1 MVRHDELGDLQ
12 FALERMRQKLNE
24 TTITKNYLNTVLN
37 SLSDAVLVTSPNGI
51 VKSCNEAT
59 QRLLGYS
66 EADLVGKP
74 LVSFIDEAHRECVRP
89 EHSAPEARE
98 TVLRTASGQTIPVS
112 MASSAI
118 TTEDPQFQGNIYVA
132 RNITERKRAERR
144 IRYLAR
150 YDTLTKMPNRMQFQH
165 LLQQAIARARRNQRS
180 LALLYLDL
188 DRFKEVNDTFGHA
201 AGDRT
206 LEILSERLTRN
217 LSKDT
222 VIGRLAGDEFAM
234 FIDDLP
240 VDIDNR
246 AAIGALARTLLD
258 EISRTFYVNQ
268 QEVYLTASVGIAI
281 CPYDAENVIDLIRN
295 ADAAMYHSKQNGGNS
310 CAFYVPEMNAAAV
323 ERLMLKSKLRR
334 ALERDELV
342 ILYQSKVDLRSGRV
356 VGAEAL
362 LRWRL
367 PGHGDISPS
376 HFIPLAEETSLI
388 LDIGEWVLNRVC
400 ADYREWQKMRARA
413 RPHRH
418 QPVAAPTE
426 AGELHRP
433 LPQRVPQARGLA
445 HLLRAGSHRNHV
457 DDRPE
462 AHHRLLNELYAMGL
476 NLAIDDFGTGYS
488 SLSALQQFPIGTLK
502 IDQSFVRD
510 VAVDSNDAA
519 IVRTIIDMGK
529 SLDLEVIAEGVE
541 ASEQLEFLR
550 KHGCYYAQGR
560 LFGDAMEAGK
570 LLAILAGQVGG
581 AAYHARPV
589 RAHGAAAD
597 PPLVVAR
604 PPMLSA
610 RDLTLRRGPEPLFE
624 QVNFTVFRGNKV
636 GITGANGAGKSSLFA
651 AIRGELAAD
660 RGDIERPPD
669 LKIAHVEQEIAA
681 SERAAIEFVLDG
693 DAELRAVLAAIAAAE
708 RRDAA
713 VGARRSSMRRSRPS
727 TAIAPRRA
735 PPRSCMDSDS
745 RPRIT
750 SGQVAE
756 FSGGWRVRLAMAR
769 ALCSR
774 ADLLLLDEPT
784 NHLDLDAIVWLEEW
798 LTAFPGTL
806 LMISHDREF
815 LDAIIDRVLHIEN
828 RAHPRLLRQLLAVRA
843 KARRGTGAAA
853 RAAGAADAAHRRD
866 HHLRESLSRQRHQVA
881 PGAEPLE
888 DAASAWSASCRRT
901 STARSSSSSRRR

>member
-1 MVRHDELGDLQ
+1 MARSLKTKYLLLALAVGAVLSLLLGGLSYYEHRVDAADVNQLTYATVAQKLEADLETRASSLGEITGTSLAPALGSGNKGAVASIAERLLDERDIERVEVLDARGTVLFSGGDPAAQAAGDWFVFQSTIHSNLVSAPVQRVGSLRIWVSRAEMRETLASIRKQLESQQGMQIKRMRGLLAGITLPLLVLGLAGAWYIARQLAGPISALVKSADRIGQGDYTRPLAVVRHDELGDLQ

-24 TTITKNYLNTVLN
+24 TTITKNYLDTVLN
-37 SLSDAVLVTSPNGI
+37 SLSDAVLVTSPEGI

-59 QRLLGYS
+59 QRLLGYQES
-66 EADLVGKP
+66 DLLGKP
-74 LVSFIDEAHRECVRP
+74 LVSFIDEVHRQAFDLA
-89 EHSAPEARE
+89 HSAPEARE

-118 TTEDPQFQGNIYVA
+118 TTQDPQFQGNIYVA

-165 LLQQAIARARRNQRS
+165 LLQQAIARARRSQRS

-240 VDIDNR
+240 MDVDNR
-246 AAIGALARTLLD
+246 ASIGALARTLLD

-268 QEVYLTASVGIAI
+268 QEVYLTASVGVAI

-310 CAFYVPEMNAAAV
+310 SAFYVPEMNAAAV

-400 ADYREWQKMRARA
+400 SDYREWQKSVPEPGRIAINLSLRQLKQASFIARC
-413 RPHRH
+413 RSVFRKNE
-418 QPVAAPTE
+418 VSPTCF
-426 AGELHRP
+426 ELEVTETTLMTDPKRTI
-433 LPQRVPQARGLA
+433 G
-445 HLLRAGSHRNHV
+445 
-457 DDRPE
+457 
-462 AHHRLLNELYAMGL
+462 LLNELYAMGL

-510 VAVDSNDAA
+510 VAVDSDDAA

-541 ASEQLEFLR
+541 ACDQLEFLR

-560 LFGDAMEAGK
+560 LFGDAMEASK
-570 LLAILAGQVGG
+570 MLAILTAQQAGG
-581 AAYHARPV
+581 AAHHATLCVPTVLRPM
-589 RAHGAAAD
+589 R
-597 PPLVVAR
+597 
-604 PPMLSA
+604 LS
-610 RDLTLRRGPEPLFE
+610 
-624 QVNFTVFRGNKV
+624 
-636 GITGANGAGKSSLFA
+636 S
-651 AIRGELAAD
+651 
-660 RGDIERPPD
+660 
-669 LKIAHVEQEIAA
+669 
-681 SERAAIEFVLDG
+681 
-693 DAELRAVLAAIAAAE
+693 
-708 RRDAA
+708 
-713 VGARRSSMRRSRPS
+713 
-727 TAIAPRRA
+727 
-735 PPRSCMDSDS
+735 
-745 RPRIT
+745 
-750 SGQVAE
+750 
-756 FSGGWRVRLAMAR
+756 
-769 ALCSR
+769 
-774 ADLLLLDEPT
+774 
-784 NHLDLDAIVWLEEW
+784 
-798 LTAFPGTL
+798 
-806 LMISHDREF
+806 
-815 LDAIIDRVLHIEN
+815 
-828 RAHPRLLRQLLAVRA
+828 
-843 KARRGTGAAA
+843 
-853 RAAGAADAAHRRD
+853 
-866 HHLRESLSRQRHQVA
+866 
-881 PGAEPLE
+881 
-888 DAASAWSASCRRT
+888 
-901 STARSSSSSRRR
+901 

>member
-1 MVRHDELGDLQ
+1 MARSLKTKYLQLALAVGAVLSLVFGGLAYYEHRVNAADVNQVTYATVAQKLEADLETRASSLSEITGTSLAPALSSGNKTEVTSIAQRLLDERDIERVEVLDAHGAVLFSGGDPAVLQSGDWFVFQSTIHSNLVSAPIQRLGSLQIWMSRAEMQETLASIRKQLESQQGIQVKRMRGLFAGITVPLFLLGLIGAWFIARQLASPISALVKSADRIGQGDYTRPLAVVRQDELGELQ

-24 TTITKNYLNTVLN
+24 TTITKNYLNTMLN
-37 SLSDAVLVTSPNGI
+37 SLSDAVLVTSADGI

-59 QRLLGYS
+59 QRLLGYQ
-66 EADLVGKP
+66 EADLVDKP
-74 LVSFIDEAHRECVRP
+74 LTSFIDDAHRNAFDLTS
-89 EHSAPEARE
+89 SAPEARE

-165 LLQQAIARARRNQRS
+165 LLQQAIARTRRNQRS

-234 FIDDLP
+234 FVDDLP
-240 VDIDNR
+240 VDVDNR
-246 AAIGALARTLLD
+246 AAIGNLARTLLD

-268 QEVYLTASVGIAI
+268 QEVYLTASVGVAI
-281 CPYDAENVIDLIRN
+281 CPSDAENVIDLIRN
-295 ADAAMYHSKQNGGNS
+295 ADAAMYHSKQNGGNTY
-310 CAFYVPEMNAAAV
+310 AFYVPEMNAAAV

-342 ILYQSKVDLRSGRV
+342 ILYQSKVDLRDGRV

-376 HFIPLAEETSLI
+376 QFIPLAEETSLI
-388 LDIGEWVLNRVC
+388 LDIGEWVMNRVC
-400 ADYREWQKMRARA
+400 SDYREWKKTVPDPGRIAINLSLRQLKQASFISRCRNVF
-413 RPHRH
+413 RKHE
-418 QPVAAPTE
+418 VSPTCF
-426 AGELHRP
+426 ELEVTETTLMTDPKRTI
-433 LPQRVPQARGLA
+433 G
-445 HLLRAGSHRNHV
+445 
-457 DDRPE
+457 
-462 AHHRLLNELYAMGL
+462 LLNELYAMGL

-510 VAVDSNDAA
+510 VAVDSDDAA

-570 LLAILAGQVGG
+570 MLAILAGQAGG
-581 AAYHARPV
+581 AAHHA
-589 RAHGAAAD
+589 A
-597 PPLVVAR
+597 LCT
-604 PPMLSA
+604 PM
-610 RDLTLRRGPEPLFE
+610 G
-624 QVNFTVFRGNKV
+624 
-636 GITGANGAGKSSLFA
+636 
-651 AIRGELAAD
+651 
-660 RGDIERPPD
+660 
-669 LKIAHVEQEIAA
+669 
-681 SERAAIEFVLDG
+681 
-693 DAELRAVLAAIAAAE
+693 
-708 RRDAA
+708 
-713 VGARRSSMRRSRPS
+713 SRP
-727 TAIAPRRA
+727 
-735 PPRSCMDSDS
+735 M
-745 RPRIT
+745 
-750 SGQVAE
+750 
-756 FSGGWRVRLAMAR
+756 RL
-769 ALCSR
+769 
-774 ADLLLLDEPT
+774 
-784 NHLDLDAIVWLEEW
+784 
-798 LTAFPGTL
+798 
-806 LMISHDREF
+806 
-815 LDAIIDRVLHIEN
+815 
-828 RAHPRLLRQLLAVRA
+828 
-843 KARRGTGAAA
+843 
-853 RAAGAADAAHRRD
+853 
-866 HHLRESLSRQRHQVA
+866 
-881 PGAEPLE
+881 
-888 DAASAWSASCRRT
+888 
-901 STARSSSSSRRR
+901 SS

>member
-1 MVRHDELGDLQ
+1 MARSLKTKYLLLALAVGAVLSLLLGGLSYYEHRVDAADVNQLTYATVAQKLEADLETRASSLSEITATSLAPALGSGNKAAVASIAQRLLDERDIGRVEVLDARDTVLFRGGDPGAQAAGDWFVFQSTIHSNLVSAPVQRVGSLRIWMSRAEMRETLASLGAQLENQQGMQIKRMRGLLAGITLPLLVLGLAGAWFIARQLAGPISALVKSADRIGQGDYTRPLAVVRQDELGDLQ

-37 SLSDAVLVTSPNGI
+37 SLSDAVLVTSPEGI
-51 VKSCNEAT
+51 VKSCNEAA
-59 QRLLGYS
+59 QRLLGYQ
-66 EADLVGKP
+66 EADLLGKP
-74 LVSFIDEAHRECVRP
+74 LVSFIDEVHRP
-89 EHSAPEARE
+89 GFDLTNSAPEARE

-165 LLQQAIARARRNQRS
+165 LLQQAIARARRSQRS

-240 VDIDNR
+240 MDVDNR
-246 AAIGALARTLLD
+246 ASIGSLARTLLD

-268 QEVYLTASVGIAI
+268 QEVYLTASVGVAI

-334 ALERDELV
+334 ALERNELV

-400 ADYREWQKMRARA
+400 SDYREWQKSVPEPGRIAINLSLRQLKQASFIARCRAVFRK
-413 RPHRH
+413 HE
-418 QPVAAPTE
+418 VSPTCF
-426 AGELHRP
+426 ELEVTETTLMTDPKRTI
-433 LPQRVPQARGLA
+433 G
-445 HLLRAGSHRNHV
+445 
-457 DDRPE
+457 
-462 AHHRLLNELYAMGL
+462 LLNELYAMGL

-510 VAVDSNDAA
+510 VAVDSDDAA

-541 ASEQLEFLR
+541 ACEQLEFLR

-570 LLAILAGQVGG
+570 MLAILTAQTGG
-581 AAYHARPV
+581 AAHHATLCVPTVLRPI
-589 RAHGAAAD
+589 R
-597 PPLVVAR
+597 
-604 PPMLSA
+604 LS
-610 RDLTLRRGPEPLFE
+610 
-624 QVNFTVFRGNKV
+624 
-636 GITGANGAGKSSLFA
+636 S
-651 AIRGELAAD
+651 
-660 RGDIERPPD
+660 
-669 LKIAHVEQEIAA
+669 
-681 SERAAIEFVLDG
+681 
-693 DAELRAVLAAIAAAE
+693 
-708 RRDAA
+708 
-713 VGARRSSMRRSRPS
+713 
-727 TAIAPRRA
+727 
-735 PPRSCMDSDS
+735 
-745 RPRIT
+745 
-750 SGQVAE
+750 
-756 FSGGWRVRLAMAR
+756 
-769 ALCSR
+769 
-774 ADLLLLDEPT
+774 
-784 NHLDLDAIVWLEEW
+784 
-798 LTAFPGTL
+798 
-806 LMISHDREF
+806 
-815 LDAIIDRVLHIEN
+815 
-828 RAHPRLLRQLLAVRA
+828 
-843 KARRGTGAAA
+843 
-853 RAAGAADAAHRRD
+853 
-866 HHLRESLSRQRHQVA
+866 
-881 PGAEPLE
+881 
-888 DAASAWSASCRRT
+888 
-901 STARSSSSSRRR
+901 

>member
-1 MVRHDELGDLQ
+1 MARSLKTKYLLLAFAVGAVLSLLLAGLAYYEHRVDAAAVNQLTYATVAQKLEADLETRASSLSEITGTSLAPALTAGNKARVTSIAERLLDERDIERVEVLDAQGALLYSGGAEPGQPAADWFAFQSPIHSNLVSAPVHQLGLLRIWMSRAEMQETLGSIRKQLESQQGMQIKRMRGLLAGVTLPLLLLGLAGAWFIARQLAGPISALVKSADRIGQGDYTRPLAVVRRDELGDLQ

-37 SLSDAVLVTSPNGI
+37 SLSDAVLVTSPEGI

-59 QRLLGYS
+59 QRLLGYQES
-66 EADLVGKP
+66 ELLDKP
-74 LVSFIDEAHRECVRP
+74 LVGFIDEVHRSAFDLTG
-89 EHSAPEARE
+89 SAPEARE

-112 MASSAI
+112 MASSRI
-118 TTEDPQFQGNIYVA
+118 STQDPQFEGNIYVA

-165 LLQQAIARARRNQRS
+165 LLQQSIARARRSQRS

-222 VIGRLAGDEFAM
+222 VIGRLAGDEFAI

-240 VDIDNR
+240 MDVDNR
-246 AAIGALARTLLD
+246 SGIGALARTLLD

-268 QEVYLTASVGIAI
+268 QEVYLTASVGVAI

-400 ADYREWQKMRARA
+400 SDYREWQKAVPEPGRIAVNLSLRQLKQSSFISRCRAVFRK
-413 RPHRH
+413 HG
-418 QPVAAPTE
+418 VSPTCF
-426 AGELHRP
+426 ELEVTETTLMTDPKRTI
-433 LPQRVPQARGLA
+433 G
-445 HLLRAGSHRNHV
+445 
-457 DDRPE
+457 
-462 AHHRLLNELYAMGL
+462 LLNELYAMGL

-510 VAVDSNDAA
+510 VAVDSDDAA
-519 IVRTIIDMGK
+519 IVRTIIDMGR

-541 ASEQLEFLR
+541 AGEQLEFLR
-550 KHGCYYAQGR
+550 RHGCYYAQGR
-560 LFGDAMEAGK
+560 LFGDAMEADK
-570 LLAILAGQVGG
+570 LLEILAGQAGG
-581 AAYHARPV
+581 APHHA
-589 RAHGAAAD
+589 
-597 PPLVVAR
+597 
-604 PPMLSA
+604 
-610 RDLTLRRGPEPLFE
+610 
-624 QVNFTVFRGNKV
+624 
-636 GITGANGAGKSSLFA
+636 
-651 AIRGELAAD
+651 
-660 RGDIERPPD
+660 
-669 LKIAHVEQEIAA
+669 
-681 SERAAIEFVLDG
+681 
-693 DAELRAVLAAIAAAE
+693 
-708 RRDAA
+708 
-713 VGARRSSMRRSRPS
+713 
-727 TAIAPRRA
+727 
-735 PPRSCMDSDS
+735 
-745 RPRIT
+745 
-750 SGQVAE
+750 
-756 FSGGWRVRLAMAR
+756 
-769 ALCSR
+769 ALC
-774 ADLLLLDEPT
+774 
-784 NHLDLDAIVWLEEW
+784 V
-798 LTAFPGTL
+798 PG
-806 LMISHDREF
+806 
-815 LDAIIDRVLHIEN
+815 LH
-828 RAHPRLLRQLLAVRA
+828 PMRL
-843 KARRGTGAAA
+843 
-853 RAAGAADAAHRRD
+853 
-866 HHLRESLSRQRHQVA
+866 
-881 PGAEPLE
+881 
-888 DAASAWSASCRRT
+888 
-901 STARSSSSSRRR
+901 SS

>member
-1 MVRHDELGDLQ
+1 MARSLKTKYLLLASAVSAVLALILGGLAYYDHRVNTADANQLTYVTVEQKLETDLEARATSLIKITSSSLATALKDGNNAAIATIAGRLLDEHDIERVEVLDARNNVLYSGSNPAARPTSSGPFVVQSNVQRVGSLEIWMSRAEMQDTLSSIRSQLLSKQGVQNKRIRGVLAFITVPLIILGLLGAWFIARQLSGPISALVKSADRIGEGDYTRPLAVVRHDELGDLQ

-37 SLSDAVLVTSPNGI
+37 SLSDAVLVTSPDGI

-59 QRLLGYS
+59 QLLLGYS
-66 EADLVGKP
+66 EQELIGKP
-74 LVSFIDEAHRECVRP
+74 LTGFVDEAHRNAFDLS
-89 EHSAPEARE
+89 HSGPEARE
-98 TVLRTASGQTIPVS
+98 TVLRTARGQTIPVS

-118 TTEDPQFQGNIYVA
+118 TSEDPQFQGNIYVA

-217 LSKDT
+217 LSKDA

-240 VDIDNR
+240 ADADNR
-246 AAIGALARTLLD
+246 AVLGTLARTLLD

-268 QEVYLTASVGIAI
+268 QEVYLTASAGIAI

-310 CAFYVPEMNAAAV
+310 CAFYVPSMNAAAV

-400 ADYREWQKMRARA
+400 ADYREWQKVVPEPGRIAINLSLRQLKQASFIARC
-413 RPHRH
+413 RSIFRKHG
-418 QPVAAPTE
+418 VSPTCF
-426 AGELHRP
+426 ELEVTETTLMTDPKRTI
-433 LPQRVPQARGLA
+433 G
-445 HLLRAGSHRNHV
+445 
-457 DDRPE
+457 
-462 AHHRLLNELYAMGL
+462 LLNELYAMGL

-519 IVRTIIDMGK
+519 IVRTIIDMGR

-541 ASEQLEFLR
+541 EAEQLEFLR
-550 KHGCYYAQGR
+550 AHACYYAQGR
-560 LFGDAMEAGK
+560 LFGDAMEANKMLG
-570 LLAILAGQVGG
+570 ILAGQEGG
-581 AAYHARPV
+581 SAYHGNLCAP
-589 RAHGAAAD
+589 
-597 PPLVVAR
+597 
-604 PPMLSA
+604 
-610 RDLTLRRGPEPLFE
+610 
-624 QVNFTVFRGNKV
+624 TVFRPMRL
-636 GITGANGAGKSSLFA
+636 SS
-651 AIRGELAAD
+651 
-660 RGDIERPPD
+660 
-669 LKIAHVEQEIAA
+669 
-681 SERAAIEFVLDG
+681 
-693 DAELRAVLAAIAAAE
+693 
-708 RRDAA
+708 
-713 VGARRSSMRRSRPS
+713 
-727 TAIAPRRA
+727 
-735 PPRSCMDSDS
+735 
-745 RPRIT
+745 
-750 SGQVAE
+750 
-756 FSGGWRVRLAMAR
+756 
-769 ALCSR
+769 
-774 ADLLLLDEPT
+774 
-784 NHLDLDAIVWLEEW
+784 
-798 LTAFPGTL
+798 
-806 LMISHDREF
+806 
-815 LDAIIDRVLHIEN
+815 
-828 RAHPRLLRQLLAVRA
+828 
-843 KARRGTGAAA
+843 
-853 RAAGAADAAHRRD
+853 
-866 HHLRESLSRQRHQVA
+866 
-881 PGAEPLE
+881 
-888 DAASAWSASCRRT
+888 
-901 STARSSSSSRRR
+901 

>member
-1 MVRHDELGDLQ
+1 MARSLKTKYLLLALAVGAVLSLLLGGLSYYEHRVDAADLNQLTYATVAQKLEADLETRASSLSEITGISLAPALASGNKVAVASIAERLLDERDIERVEVMDARGTVLFSGGDPAAQQNGDRFVFQSTIHSNLVSAPVQRVGSLRISMSRAEMRETLASIGKQLESQQGLQIKRMRGLLAGITLPLLVLGLAGAWFIARQLAGPIAALVKSADRIGQGDYTRPLAVVRHDELGDLQ

-37 SLSDAVLVTSPNGI
+37 SLSDAVLVTSPEGI

-59 QRLLGYS
+59 QRLLGYQD
-66 EADLVGKP
+66 EDLVGKP
-74 LVSFIDEAHRECVRP
+74 LVSFIDDAHRNTFDLTN
-89 EHSAPEARE
+89 SAPEARE

-112 MASSAI
+112 MASSSI

-240 VDIDNR
+240 MDVDNR
-246 AAIGALARTLLD
+246 ASIGTLARTLLD

-268 QEVYLTASVGIAI
+268 QEVYLTASVGVAI

-310 CAFYVPEMNAAAV
+310 SAFYVPEMNAAAV

-342 ILYQSKVDLRSGRV
+342 ILYQSKVDLRTGLV

-400 ADYREWQKMRARA
+400 SDYREWQKSVPEPGRIAINLSLRQLKQSSFIARCRAVFRK
-413 RPHRH
+413 HN
-418 QPVAAPTE
+418 VSPTCF
-426 AGELHRP
+426 ELEVTETTLMTDPKRTI
-433 LPQRVPQARGLA
+433 G
-445 HLLRAGSHRNHV
+445 
-457 DDRPE
+457 
-462 AHHRLLNELYAMGL
+462 LLNELYAMGL

-510 VAVDSNDAA
+510 VAVDSDDAA

-570 LLAILAGQVGG
+570 LLGILSGQLGG
-581 AAYHARPV
+581 AAH
-589 RAHGAAAD
+589 H
-597 PPLVVAR
+597 
-604 PPMLSA
+604 S
-610 RDLTLRRGPEPLFE
+610 
-624 QVNFTVFRGNKV
+624 
-636 GITGANGAGKSSLFA
+636 
-651 AIRGELAAD
+651 
-660 RGDIERPPD
+660 
-669 LKIAHVEQEIAA
+669 
-681 SERAAIEFVLDG
+681 
-693 DAELRAVLAAIAAAE
+693 
-708 RRDAA
+708 
-713 VGARRSSMRRSRPS
+713 
-727 TAIAPRRA
+727 
-735 PPRSCMDSDS
+735 
-745 RPRIT
+745 
-750 SGQVAE
+750 
-756 FSGGWRVRLAMAR
+756 
-769 ALCSR
+769 ALCV
-774 ADLLLLDEPT
+774 PT
-784 NHLDLDAIVWLEEW
+784 
-798 LTAFPGTL
+798 
-806 LMISHDREF
+806 
-815 LDAIIDRVLHIEN
+815 VLRPI
-828 RAHPRLLRQLLAVRA
+828 RL
-843 KARRGTGAAA
+843 
-853 RAAGAADAAHRRD
+853 
-866 HHLRESLSRQRHQVA
+866 
-881 PGAEPLE
+881 
-888 DAASAWSASCRRT
+888 
-901 STARSSSSSRRR
+901 SS

>member
-1 MVRHDELGDLQ
+1 MARSLKTKYLLLALAVGAVLSLLLGGLSYYEHRVDAADVNQLTYATVAQKLEADLETRASSLSEITGSSLAPALASGNKVAVASIAERLLDERDIERVEVLDAHGTVLFTGGDPAAQQSGDWFVFQSTIHSNLVSAPVQRVGSLRISMSRAEMRETLASIRKQLESQQGMQIRRMRGLLAGITLPLLVLGLAGAWFIARQLAGPISALVKSADRIGQGDYTRPLAVVRHDELGDLQ

-24 TTITKNYLNTVLN
+24 TTITKNYLDTVLN
-37 SLSDAVLVTSPNGI
+37 SLSDAVLVTTPDGI

-59 QRLLGYS
+59 QRLLGYQES
-66 EADLVGKP
+66 ELLGKP
-74 LVSFIDEAHRECVRP
+74 LVSFIDEVHRNAFDLSS
-89 EHSAPEARE
+89 SAPEARE
-98 TVLRTASGQTIPVS
+98 TVLRTAAGQTIPVS
-112 MASSAI
+112 MATSAI

-165 LLQQAIARARRNQRS
+165 LLQQAIARARRAQRS

-240 VDIDNR
+240 MDVDNR
-246 AAIGALARTLLD
+246 ASIGALARTLLD

-268 QEVYLTASVGIAI
+268 QEVYLTASVGVAI

-342 ILYQSKVDLRSGRV
+342 ILYQSKVDLRDGRV

-376 HFIPLAEETSLI
+376 QFIPLAEETSLI

-400 ADYREWQKMRARA
+400 SDYREWQKSVPEPGRIAINLSLRQLKQASFISRCRAVFRK
-413 RPHRH
+413 HN
-418 QPVAAPTE
+418 VSPTCF
-426 AGELHRP
+426 ELEVTETTLMTDPKRTI
-433 LPQRVPQARGLA
+433 G
-445 HLLRAGSHRNHV
+445 
-457 DDRPE
+457 
-462 AHHRLLNELYAMGL
+462 LLNELYAMGL

-510 VAVDSNDAA
+510 VAVDSDDAA

-541 ASEQLEFLR
+541 ESEQLEFLR
-550 KHGCYYAQGR
+550 KHGCYFAQGR

-570 LLAILAGQVGG
+570 LLGILSGQAGG
-581 AAYHARPV
+581 AAHHAKLCVPTVLRPI
-589 RAHGAAAD
+589 R
-597 PPLVVAR
+597 
-604 PPMLSA
+604 LS
-610 RDLTLRRGPEPLFE
+610 
-624 QVNFTVFRGNKV
+624 
-636 GITGANGAGKSSLFA
+636 S
-651 AIRGELAAD
+651 
-660 RGDIERPPD
+660 
-669 LKIAHVEQEIAA
+669 
-681 SERAAIEFVLDG
+681 
-693 DAELRAVLAAIAAAE
+693 
-708 RRDAA
+708 
-713 VGARRSSMRRSRPS
+713 
-727 TAIAPRRA
+727 
-735 PPRSCMDSDS
+735 
-745 RPRIT
+745 
-750 SGQVAE
+750 
-756 FSGGWRVRLAMAR
+756 
-769 ALCSR
+769 
-774 ADLLLLDEPT
+774 
-784 NHLDLDAIVWLEEW
+784 
-798 LTAFPGTL
+798 
-806 LMISHDREF
+806 
-815 LDAIIDRVLHIEN
+815 
-828 RAHPRLLRQLLAVRA
+828 
-843 KARRGTGAAA
+843 
-853 RAAGAADAAHRRD
+853 
-866 HHLRESLSRQRHQVA
+866 
-881 PGAEPLE
+881 
-888 DAASAWSASCRRT
+888 
-901 STARSSSSSRRR
+901 